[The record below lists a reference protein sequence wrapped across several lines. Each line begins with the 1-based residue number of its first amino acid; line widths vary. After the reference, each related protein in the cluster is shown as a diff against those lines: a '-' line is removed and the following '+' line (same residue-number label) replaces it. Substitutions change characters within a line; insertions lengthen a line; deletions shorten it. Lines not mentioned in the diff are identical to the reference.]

1 MDTPQRNSFNNVI
14 KFCTVFIIYY
24 IVALI
29 VTAVMFFKN
38 IIIIFINTMYS
49 KPSLFIWV
57 IFYAYVIEACFF
69 E

>member
-1 MDTPQRNSFNNVI
+1 MDRPQRNTFNDYV
-14 KFCTVFIIYY
+14 KYCVFSIMYF

-29 VTAVMFFKN
+29 VTTTMFIKN

>member
-29 VTAVMFFKN
+29 VTTVMFFKN
-38 IIIIFINTMYS
+38 IIIIFINAMYS
-49 KPSLFIWV
+49 KPSLFIWI
-57 IFYAYVIEACFF
+57 IFYCYVIEACFF